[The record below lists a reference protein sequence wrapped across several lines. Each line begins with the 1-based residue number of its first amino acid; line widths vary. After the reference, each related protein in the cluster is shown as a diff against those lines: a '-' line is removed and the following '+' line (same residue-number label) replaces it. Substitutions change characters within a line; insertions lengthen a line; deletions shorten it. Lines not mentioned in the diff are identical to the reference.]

1 MRKHKKLRFLT
12 IIFLFLWFP
21 AISIYLDYNTLV
33 EADFLL
39 GGLQFEAPDLEDF
52 LADKQ
57 DFHFFFGQDVLPN
70 PSEVIFFLC
79 ILVSFWHGTL
89 SAPQSFILR
98 C

>member
-1 MRKHKKLRFLT
+1 MGKHKKLGFLT
-12 IIFLFLWFP
+12 IIFLSFCFP
-21 AISIYLDYNTLV
+21 AISIYLDYNSLV

-57 DFHFFFGQDVLPN
+57 DFHFLSGQAPLPH
-70 PSEVIFFLC
+70 PFEVISFSC
-79 ILVSFWHGTL
+79 ILASFWQDIL
-89 SAPQSFILR
+89 SGPKSFILR